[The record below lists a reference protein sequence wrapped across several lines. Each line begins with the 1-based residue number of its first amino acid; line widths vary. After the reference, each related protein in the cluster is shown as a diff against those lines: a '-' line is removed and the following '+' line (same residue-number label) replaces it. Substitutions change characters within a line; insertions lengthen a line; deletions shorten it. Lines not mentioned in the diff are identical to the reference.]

1 MIAPMPGAISLN
13 TPIEDLHSYKIA
25 RLGQILS
32 HKLAK
37 ALASQAHKK
46 NSAAVTV
53 EDLLNYFPM
62 RYEDRSRPAL
72 IKDLHEDV
80 EASLELT
87 VTKTNGYA
95 VRNPRGYGRSSL
107 YIFEVYGID
116 GPMTGKEVIVW
127 WFVSGRRAYDIV
139 KYYTA
144 KLTRG
149 TRFITFG
156 RWEWEG
162 RRSTFKL
169 RLNNAADELEI
180 LSPPTETTDDP
191 EQSEENQPDPSLAA
205 IHAGRR
211 VPVYRKLGEF
221 NSKRVREI
229 VHAVLSLLAD
239 KAIEETL
246 PADLRHR
253 AGLIGRAQA
262 VREIH
267 FPPPDVSMDDYE
279 HSKSAAHRR
288 MIFEDFFWVTFA
300 IGFKRGQREKEVK
313 EKPVRIDKTIK
324 DHIASVMPFKLTNA
338 QVEVTKQIFKDMQS
352 RAPMN
357 RLLQGD
363 VGSGKTI
370 VAVVALLA
378 AMENTL
384 QAALMAP
391 T

>member
-1 MIAPMPGAISLN
+1 MIAAMPGAISLN
-13 TPIEDLHSYKIA
+13 TPIEDLHNFKIA
-25 RLGQILS
+25 RLGQILT
-32 HKLAK
+32 HNLAK

-46 NSAAVTV
+46 DPAAVTV

-72 IKDLHEDV
+72 IKDLHDGA

-95 VRNPRGYGRSSL
+95 VRNPRGYGRPSL

-144 KLTRG
+144 KLERG
-149 TRFITFG
+149 TRFVTFG

-180 LSPPTETTDDP
+180 VSPTTTDDP

-205 IHAGRR
+205 VHVGRR

-229 VHAVLSLLAD
+229 VHAVLTLLSD

-253 AGLIGRAQA
+253 AHLIGRAQA

-279 HSKSAAHRR
+279 QAKSAAHQR

-300 IGFKRGQREKEVK
+300 IGLKRGQREKEVK
-313 EKPVRIDKTIK
+313 AEPLRIDKSVK
-324 DHIASVMPFKLTNA
+324 DHIASVMPFKLVA
-338 QVEVTKQIFKDMQS
+338 
-352 RAPMN
+352 RACWSW
-357 RLLQGD
+357 G
-363 VGSGKTI
+363 
-370 VAVVALLA
+370 
-378 AMENTL
+378 
-384 QAALMAP
+384 
-391 T
+391 

>member
-1 MIAPMPGAISLN
+1 MPGAISLN
-13 TPIEDLHSYKIA
+13 TSIEDLHSFKIA

-32 HKLAK
+32 QKLAK
-37 ALASQAHKK
+37 ALATQTHKK

-72 IKDLHEDV
+72 IKDLHEGT

-95 VRNPRGYGRSSL
+95 VRNPRGYGRAQL

-156 RWEWEG
+156 KWEWEG

-169 RLNNAADELEI
+169 RLNNAADELEV
-180 LSPPTETTDDP
+180 LTPPSETTDDP

-205 IHAGRR
+205 IHVGRR
-211 VPVYRKLGEF
+211 VPVYRKLGDF

-229 VHAVLSLLAD
+229 VHAVLALLNN

-253 AGLIGRAQA
+253 SKLIGRGQA
-262 VREIH
+262 
-267 FPPPDVSMDDYE
+267 
-279 HSKSAAHRR
+279 
-288 MIFEDFFWVTFA
+288 
-300 IGFKRGQREKEVK
+300 
-313 EKPVRIDKTIK
+313 
-324 DHIASVMPFKLTNA
+324 
-338 QVEVTKQIFKDMQS
+338 
-352 RAPMN
+352 
-357 RLLQGD
+357 
-363 VGSGKTI
+363 
-370 VAVVALLA
+370 
-378 AMENTL
+378 
-384 QAALMAP
+384 
-391 T
+391 